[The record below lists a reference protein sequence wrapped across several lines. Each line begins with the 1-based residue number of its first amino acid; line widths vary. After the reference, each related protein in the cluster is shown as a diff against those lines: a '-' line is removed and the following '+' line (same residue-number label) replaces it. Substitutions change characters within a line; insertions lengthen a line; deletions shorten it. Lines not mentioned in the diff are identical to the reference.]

1 MNALKGVV
9 THLFKASDSSLWLT
23 GSFFPSYSLF
33 QLSLQHLYLYFLPSL
48 TFSAPPPYPLISSLS
63 SFSFYQA
70 TELWLLQNGQLAGRP
85 QDWPRTCVCVCVC
98 ARMCEFKRI
107 TALVC
112 QRELA
117 SIFLSLLCI
126 ALSDSTASTAQS
138 KKHFQ
143 SRCIKREGKGEEG
156 GGNAMS

>member
-1 MNALKGVV
+1 MRLPIYLRHQIRHSHSPV
-9 THLFKASDSSLWLT
+9 L
-23 GSFFPSYSLF
+23 SFLPILYFSC
-33 QLSLQHLYLYFLPSL
+33 LQHLYLYFLPSL
-48 TFSAPPPYPLISSLS
+48 TFSAPPPYPLISAPSLS
-63 SFSFYQA
+63 
-70 TELWLLQNGQLAGRP
+70 ELFLFLSSHRVVTVAEWSACWEASRLAKNL
-85 QDWPRTCVCVCVC
+85 CVCVYV
-98 ARMCEFKRI
+98 RVCEFKRI